1 MEIGQESSG
10 SVETQAGDLS
20 LPRKQLV
27 VSEGAFAWET
37 DPIIL
42 SEPILTSVSID
53 FTAVAG
59 PLGFSGN
66 DRVKIYAVLRFGQ
79 VSAPAPLLEV
89 NLVDDVLPNT
99 TVEMTGALS
108 IGALAEARWDNS
120 LPNGSGFG
128 GITGVVTRL
137 RQLRLVLDLAS
148 ENPGNYLALDHLV
161 ATEASAT
168 ITDPAAWERQA
179 RRLIPFNVSSHAVL
193 DPNTPSME
201 IGASYD
207 RSGL

>member
-66 DRVKIYAVLRFGQ
+66 DRVKIYAVLGSKQ
-79 VSAPAPLLEV
+79 IAPAPLLEV